1 MGDLVKGNATGE
13 VKSGTQSALMDV
25 VQAMHKLT
33 LEEKA
38 QLLEYLSRALQ
49 YGIRREAF
57 KDISWEEFIERSF
70 GSLPDFTLE
79 REQHGDTE
87 IG

>member
-1 MGDLVKGNATGE
+1 MTDLLKDKASDE
-13 VKSGTQSALMDV
+13 VAAGSNRALMDV
-25 VQAMHKLT
+25 VRAMHKLS

-49 YGIRREAF
+49 YGIRRESF
-57 KDISWEEFIERSF
+57 KDISWEEFIGRSF

-79 REQHGDTE
+79 REQHEDAE
-87 IG
+87 AE